1 MRFSLLL
8 AAASAT
14 IVAAQVDL
22 GDVQNCSDPQG
33 LSNCAAPYLK
43 DVQNCGNTDISCLCK
58 AATGGQACF
67 TKYCPEVT
75 FPYSAE
81 LQAECGG
88 SGSGSGSGTGSS
100 SGDTSSGSA
109 SETGSGSA
117 SSTGSGGSA
126 SSTDAPTNGDSNSN
140 TNTAPKSGGG
150 DPGAGASIFAPAG
163 SLLAAIVAIAAMF
176 LRPGRRLLHVLIDKA
191 APGRVGTYV
200 IDSLWVSVGGE
211 LEKDDVDD
219 SHSY

>member
-22 GDVQNCSDPQG
+22 GDVQNCSNPQG
-33 LSNCAAPYLK
+33 LSSCAAPYLT
-43 DVQNCGNTDISCLCK
+43 DVQNCGNTDISCRRPGRHRR
-58 AATGGQACF
+58 TS
-67 TKYCPEVT
+67 YCPEVT

-109 SETGSGSA
+109 SSTGSGSA
-117 SSTGSGGSA
+117 SETGSGGSA

-163 SLLAAIVAIAAMF
+163 SLLAAIVAIAAM
-176 LRPGRRLLHVLIDKA
+176 L
-191 APGRVGTYV
+191 
-200 IDSLWVSVGGE
+200 
-211 LEKDDVDD
+211 
-219 SHSY
+219 